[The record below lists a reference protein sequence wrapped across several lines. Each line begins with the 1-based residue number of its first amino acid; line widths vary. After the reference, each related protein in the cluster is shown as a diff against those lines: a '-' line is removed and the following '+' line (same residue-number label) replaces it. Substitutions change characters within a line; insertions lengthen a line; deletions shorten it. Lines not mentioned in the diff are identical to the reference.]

1 MKHKCEQVA
10 ASIQRAVQQVI
21 AKGLQDPRISGL
33 ITVTDVRVTVDMTQA
48 HISVSV
54 FPEDREELTIHGLDA
69 AKNFIRREVGEIVR
83 TRQLPAFIFRID
95 KSLKKQ
101 AAVLQDINRAME
113 ELSSRPPTE
122 EAAPPDEDGSPR
134 PSDHK
139 EAQ

>member
-10 ASIQRAVQQVI
+10 ASIQKAVQQVI

-48 HISVSV
+48 HIAVSV
-54 FPEDREELTIHGLDA
+54 FPEDREELTIHGLEA

-83 TRQLPAFIFRID
+83 TRQLPAFSFRID

-101 AAVLQDINRAME
+101 AAVLLDINRAME
-113 ELSSRPPTE
+113 EIASKPS
-122 EAAPPDEDGSPR
+122 EAAHSESDEPTGSP
-134 PSDHK
+134 DQK